1 MKVPMEAIAKIVNDI
16 RSVGLSFNDSSTRTA
31 ETHDVVQRIIWVR
44 AAPCGCIV
52 EHAADEARSQ
62 GTMSQGTMSQVLAL

>member
-1 MKVPMEAIAKIVNDI
+1 MEAIAKIVNDI
-16 RSVGLSFNDSSTRTA
+16 GDLVQSVGLSFNDFSTRTA
-31 ETHDVVQRIIWVR
+31 ETHDVVQRIIGVR

-52 EHAADEARSQ
+52 EQAAHEARSQ

>member
-1 MKVPMEAIAKIVNDI
+1 MEAIAKIVNDI

-31 ETHDVVQRIIWVR
+31 ETHDVVQRIMGVG

-52 EHAADEARSQ
+52 EHAAHEAPSQ